1 MNILL
6 GVDGSDYSLAAADM
20 IASLPW
26 PPNSAVKILSA
37 VKLPFRPTA
46 ETRSLPESHYSQIE
60 TAMTEQANAA
70 INMAQAQVNATNASR
85 KAPLTITTGVIIG
98 HPQEVI
104 LSQAEE
110 CGADLIALGSRGL
123 GGFKRFLLGSVSG
136 AVAARA
142 NCSVMIVR
150 ADEKRPIRNA
160 RLNILL
166 AVDGS
171 AGSDAAV
178 NEIANRPWP
187 EGAAV
192 KVIAAAEPPQ
202 PPIAG
207 SLILPGSF
215 IQGWEK
221 AIEDQAR
228 AAMEKASERLR
239 ASGQVSHV
247 LSETIP
253 GSARDVI
260 LDEAEKWGADLIV
273 LGSRGLGGFDRL
285 LLGSV
290 SQAVASHAKCSVEI
304 VR

>member
-6 GVDGSDYSLAAADM
+6 AIDGSDYSLAAADM
-20 IASLPW
+20 IATLPW
-26 PPNSAVKILSA
+26 PPDSAVKILSA
-37 VKLPFRPTA
+37 VKLPFTPTE
-46 ETRSLPESHYSQIE
+46 ETRSLPESYYSQFEKAATDQAKTAVE
-60 TAMTEQANAA
+60 TART
-70 INMAQAQVNATNASR
+70 QVSATNADR
-85 KAPLTITTGVIIG
+85 KNPLTITTSVIIG

-104 LSQAEE
+104 LSQA
-110 CGADLIALGSRGL
+110 GDWDANLIALGSRGL
-123 GGFKRFLLGSVSG
+123 GGFKRFLLGSVSSE
-136 AVAARA
+136 VAARA
-142 NCSVMIVR
+142 KCSVVIVR
-150 ADEKRPIRNA
+150 DDEKRPIRNA

-187 EGAAV
+187 EGSAV
-192 KVIAAAEPPQ
+192 KVISAVEPPH
-202 PPIAG
+202 PPLAG

-215 IQGWEK
+215 IQEWEK
-221 AIEDQAR
+221 AIEDRAR
-228 AAMEKASERLR
+228 AAVEKASARLR
-239 ASGQVSHV
+239 ASGQILEV

-290 SQAVASHAKCSVEI
+290 AQTVISHANCSVEI